1 MPKHLFPGYRQ
12 NRAASATNENTGDDN
27 ENEEDDEG
35 NSFHLFRYSIV
46 K

>member
-12 NRAASATNENTGDDN
+12 NRAASATNENNGDDN
-27 ENEEDDEG
+27 ENEEDEG
-35 NSFHLFRYSIV
+35 NSFNLLRYSII